1 MKAGRMRSRSRRP
14 QFTSSKIK
22 RRDMTEVRNGRGVR
36 IHYTAKTADGA
47 EFNSSGQAPLELQVG
62 AGQIIAGLDRK
73 IDGMTVGE
81 TNTVTVP
88 AEEGYGPRDEAK
100 ERAVRALGCPR
111 QHRSR
116 RTKLQASTRDGHKIP
131 LTVVDVDDEQVT
143 VDANHPLAG
152 QDLVFDVEVVE
163 IVASAALDTLAEALG
178 TYLRTWC
185 SGGEFT

>member
-1 MKAGRMRSRSRRP
+1 
-14 QFTSSKIK
+14 
-22 RRDMTEVRNGRGVR
+22 MTEVRNGDVVR

-47 EFNSSGQAPLELQVG
+47 EFDSSGQAPLELQVG
-62 AGQIIAGLDRK
+62 AGQIIAGLDRR

-81 TNTVTVP
+81 TKTVMVP

-100 ERAVRALGCPR
+100 VRAVPR
-111 QHRSR
+111 SAVPDSTEVG
-116 RTKLQASTRDGHKIP
+116 TKLQASTSDGRKIP

-163 IVASAALDTLAEALG
+163 IVASAA
-178 TYLRTWC
+178 
-185 SGGEFT
+185 

>member
-1 MKAGRMRSRSRRP
+1 
-14 QFTSSKIK
+14 
-22 RRDMTEVRNGRGVR
+22 MTEVRNGDVVR

-47 EFNSSGQAPLELQVG
+47 EFDSSGQDPLELQVG
-62 AGQIIAGLDRK
+62 AGQIIAGLDRR

-100 ERAVRALGCPR
+100 VRAVPR
-111 QHRSR
+111 SAVPDSTEVG
-116 RTKLQASTRDGHKIP
+116 TKLQASTRDGRKIP
-131 LTVVDVDDEQVT
+131 LTVVNVDDEQVT

-163 IVASAALDTLAEALG
+163 IVASAA
-178 TYLRTWC
+178 
-185 SGGEFT
+185 